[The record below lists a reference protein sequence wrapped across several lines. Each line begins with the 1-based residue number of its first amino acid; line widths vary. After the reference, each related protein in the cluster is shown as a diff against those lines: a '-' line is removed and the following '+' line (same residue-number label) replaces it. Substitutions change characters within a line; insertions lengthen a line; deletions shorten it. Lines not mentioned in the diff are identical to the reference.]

1 VSDILH
7 ATAISINGHGIIL
20 CGPSGSG
27 KSDLALRLI
36 DRGACL
42 ISDDQV
48 IVDIKD
54 GVPVLCQAPNIA
66 GLIEVRGVGVITLP
80 VVDIIPLRLVLAL
93 DAEVERLP
101 GSWAMKRVSG
111 YLIPLLPIA
120 AYTPSAAIKVEIALK
135 SLIADDI
142 MPVAVDAGPLYKK

>member
-1 VSDILH
+1 MSDILH
-7 ATAISINGHGIIL
+7 ATAISINGHGVIL

-48 IVDIKD
+48 IVHIKN
-54 GVPVLCQAPNIA
+54 GVPVLCQAPNIT
-66 GLIEVRGVGVITLP
+66 GQIEVRGVGIIPMP
-80 VVDIIPLRLVLAL
+80 VVDNITLRLALAL

-101 GSWAMKRVSG
+101 DGWAMKVMSG
-111 YLIPLLPIA
+111 YFIPVLPIA
-120 AYTPSAAIKVEIALK
+120 PYTTSAAIKAEIALK
-135 SLIADDI
+135 SLIADGI
-142 MPVAVDAGPLYKK
+142 MPIAADTGLLYKK